1 MNSPLIAIVGR
12 PNVGKSTLFN
22 RLVGSRRA
30 IVGDEPGITR
40 DRLYGDAHWLGH
52 DFRVVDTG
60 GILPEDRDFIP
71 AEIFRQARV
80 ALDESAAIVMVVDGR
95 TELAAP
101 DLELGRLLRKAGK
114 PMFLAVNKVDSAK
127 QDSLADDFHQLG
139 IRDICPISA
148 EHGRG
153 IDDLLD
159 AVMAV
164 LPKQEQMTASS
175 TDETGVSHGSEHSVM
190 SRRKSRSLERRSNA
204 STSVEV
210 PITDE
215 GASLAESR
223 QPTADSERSDDTR
236 PTTDDEIAAKDEP
249 PAEVK
254 VAIIGHPN
262 VGKSTLLNRLTGSD
276 RAIVSPIPG
285 TTRDAVDELVERD
298 GQTFRFIDTAGI
310 RRKGKT
316 HLMAEK
322 LSVVMSRKHLEAA
335 DIALLMIDATEGVSA
350 LDAAI
355 AGYAHESGRSVI
367 IVVNKWDLVV
377 SASREED
384 SKPRTRAARLQ
395 NAKKMGDRV
404 EYEHRLRYALKFL
417 SYAPVLFTSAAKGKG
432 VEKIFPALEE
442 VASERRKRI
451 TTGEMN
457 RFLKHVDFDRASV
470 PLKQRVRILYLT
482 QAAVSPP
489 TFILFTDRQVKLHF
503 SYQRFLE
510 NQIREAFGFVGS
522 PIWIKVRARG

>member
-1 MNSPLIAIVGR
+1 MPSLPLIAIVGR

-40 DRLYGDAHWLGH
+40 DRLYGEAHWLDH

-60 GILPEDRDFIP
+60 GILPEDKDFIP

-80 ALDESAAIVMVVDGR
+80 ALEEAAAIVMVVDGR

-101 DLELGRLLRKAGK
+101 DLELARLLRKAGK

-127 QDSLADDFHQLG
+127 QDSLADDFHPLG
-139 IRDICPISA
+139 IRDIFPISA

-159 AVMAV
+159 AVIAV
-164 LPKQEQMTASS
+164 LPKREPEAEGAENAKELA
-175 TDETGVSHGSEHSVM
+175 ETSGRSVM
-190 SRRKSRSLERRSNA
+190 SRRKSRSLERSANA
-204 STSVEV
+204 SPSVEV
-210 PITDE
+210 PTSDE
-215 GASLAESR
+215 EEPSAND
-223 QPTADSERSDDTR
+223 QR
-236 PTTDDEIAAKDEP
+236 PIVARPEQGEGIDDEL
-249 PAEVK
+249 PAEVR

-298 GQTFRFIDTAGI
+298 GKTFRFIDTAGI

-367 IVVNKWDLVV
+367 IVVNKWDLVA
-377 SASREED
+377 SAGSRDED
-384 SKPRTRAARLQ
+384 AKPRTRAARLQ

-417 SYAPVLFTSAAKGKG
+417 NYAPLLFISAATGKG
-432 VEKIFPALEE
+432 VDKVFPILEE
-442 VASERRKRI
+442 VATERRKRI
-451 TTGEMN
+451 STGEMN

-470 PLKQRVRILYLT
+470 PVRQRVKILYLT
-482 QAAVSPP
+482 QAAVAPP
-489 TFILFTDRQVKLHF
+489 TFILFTDRQVTLHF

-510 NQIREAFGFVGS
+510 NQIRHAFGFVGA
-522 PIWIKVRARG
+522 PIWIKVRAR